1 MDNTQQIQKAHDEN
15 ARNLKLWTAA
25 TDLESATHLARTAR
39 TKLQRATAARLS
51 WKERHDD
58 AKRLHGLAEAEDSAA
73 SWNRVECPRHGA
85 SEAVVDAAVDA
96 AEAVLSSVPGL
107 PRIARPQLRRLV
119 LAALPVVVQ
128 AIGTGALDHL
138 LPAPG
143 AGSGNG
149 PGTGGG
155 TGAGDGSGG
164 ANPEP
169 AP

>member
-1 MDNTQQIQKAHDEN
+1 MSRNDRLLWRRDEGCKCG
-15 ARNLKLWTAA
+15 AKLRGEE
-25 TDLESATHLARTAR
+25 LEDGTGGPL
-39 TKLQRATAARLS
+39 RLTR
-51 WKERHDD
+51 EV
-58 AKRLHGLAEAEDSAA
+58 
-73 SWNRVECPRHGA
+73 RVECPRHGA